1 MTTKIL
7 AYTKAVRI
15 APNTTY
21 IQGLDDDTFLAW
33 FQTTNDGLGD
43 IEIKEQEVGFMRKE
57 IKVRNKHETFP
68 RMVVMMFRKQEIK
81 L

>member
-1 MTTKIL
+1 MDREVF

-21 IQGLDDDTFLAW
+21 YQDVDQDTFLAW
-33 FQTTNDGLGD
+33 FQTTSDGIGD
-43 IEIKEQEVGFMRKE
+43 IEIEEVEIGYQRKQ

-68 RMVVMMFRKQEIK
+68 RMVVMMFRKQETK
-81 L
+81 Q

>member
-1 MTTKIL
+1 MDRDTF

-21 IQGLDDDTFLAW
+21 YQDVDDNTFLAW
-33 FQTTNDGLGD
+33 FQTTNDGIGD
-43 IEIKEQEVGFMRKE
+43 IEIQEIATGYMRKQ
-57 IKVRNKHETFP
+57 IKVRNHHETFP

-81 L
+81 I

>member
-1 MTTKIL
+1 MERKIF

-21 IQGLDDDTFLAW
+21 IQDVEHDTFLAW
-33 FQTTNDGLGD
+33 FQTTNDGIGD
-43 IEIKEQEVGFMRKE
+43 IEIEEREVGYQRKE

-68 RMVVMMFRKQEIK
+68 RMVVMMFRKQETK
-81 L
+81 Q